1 MRGPGQCR
9 TSLNV
14 EVKVRQLGCYLRGR
28 QCRSCLRTGAG
39 AHRAARGSADRN
51 VRRTG
56 QGGNHFRDQDWSSHK
71 ARSGGTAS
79 RSHIMMS
86 GGEMTNMAVRSRWP
100 LYEDDEISAVS
111 DVLRSG
117 RVNYLDR
124 KNGGEGKNV
133 SVRVEPG

>member
-1 MRGPGQCR
+1 MIRRPPISTR
-9 TSLNV
+9 TDTLFPYTT
-14 EVKVRQLGCYLRGR
+14 LF
-28 QCRSCLRTGAG
+28 RS
-39 AHRAARGSADRN
+39 
-51 VRRTG
+51 G

-117 RVNYLDR
+117 RVNSLVHGDTCR
-124 KNGGEGKNV
+124 AFEPSFANFFGMRHAI
-133 SVRVEPG
+133 SLATLTLALTWARRARRVGPGA